1 MIATR
6 VKLEIAA
13 AIVVLAGGGVGFHS
27 WKGEHDAKIIAEVT
41 AKVAQK
47 AFDQAGEQMKIERAA
62 DAIRDKQ
69 AADTI
74 AGILAKASAAKTP
87 EQSAE
92 YLRTQLPTKIPIEF
106 SFPKPT
112 TENPNPKAIASI
124 AREDLPILRDATAK
138 CEADAV
144 GFSNCKEDLASRDR
158 QIALAKVQ
166 IKAVQDERD
175 TWKKA
180 AGGTK
185 WQRARHLLELGLAL
199 GVGIAVDRAA
209 QKK

>member
-1 MIATR
+1 MILTHT
-6 VKLEIAA
+6 KIWLAA
-13 AIVVLAGGGVGFHS
+13 AGLVLVSSLVGFRS
-27 WKGEHDAKIIAEVT
+27 WLGEHDARLTAEAS
-41 AKVAQK
+41 AKASQK
-47 AFDQAGEQMKIERAA
+47 AFDAAGEQIRIERAA

-87 EQSAE
+87 EQSAA
-92 YLRTQLPTKIPIEF
+92 YIRTQLPTKIPIEF

-112 TENPNPKAIASI
+112 IDNPTPKAIAEI
-124 AREDLPILRDATAK
+124 AQPDLLILRDTIAK
-138 CEADAV
+138 CQTDAV

-158 QIALAKVQ
+158 QIELAKVQ

-185 WQRARHLLELGLAL
+185 WQRAKHLLELGISL
-199 GVGIAVDRAA
+199 GVGIAVDRAV